1 MFAALMN
8 RAQATVDNAI
18 GQAFNRALIAIPFV
32 LAGAFATAALAFRLV
47 REFGPETANLILACI
62 FLVVGLVC
70 AAAFRTRPASA
81 ATIDE
86 AVPASLSG
94 SEEQQSAGAPL
105 DGPDRELLLA
115 AATSAAPIAIPALLR
130 AIIRNLPL
138 VLAVLSAIFVLT
150 RPDVTEPEKAEAGA
164 Q

>member
-1 MFAALMN
+1 MFAALIN

-18 GQAFNRALIAIPFV
+18 GQALNRALIAIPFI

-47 REFGPETANLILACI
+47 REFGPETANLMLACL
-62 FLVVGLVC
+62 FLVVGLIC
-70 AAAFRTRPASA
+70 AAVFRARPAPMT
-81 ATIDE
+81 ATSE
-86 AVPASLSG
+86 EPVPAALSSG
-94 SEEQQSAGAPL
+94 EDQQSAGAPL
-105 DGPDRELLLA
+105 DSPDRELLMA
-115 AATSAAPIAIPALLR
+115 AVTSAAPIAIPALLR

-150 RPDVTEPEKAEAGA
+150 RQDAEPEKAEPAA

>member
-18 GQAFNRALIAIPFV
+18 GHAINRALIAIPFI

-47 REFGPETANLILACI
+47 REFGPETANLMLACL
-62 FLVVGLVC
+62 FLVVGLIC
-70 AAAFRTRPASA
+70 AAVFRVRPAPVA
-81 ATIDE
+81 ASE
-86 AVPASLSG
+86 EPLPAALSG
-94 SEEQQSAGAPL
+94 SEDQQSAEAAL
-105 DGPDRELLLA
+105 ESPDRELLMA
-115 AATSAAPIAIPALLR
+115 AVTSAAPIAIPALLR

-150 RPDVTEPEKAEAGA
+150 RQEAEPDKAEPAA